1 MFDALRYYLETLFSE
16 AYDRTTIG
24 IEFLLI
30 GLVVYTVLQFL
41 HGTRGARLLK
51 GLIVLLI
58 IGFFAVNVLAVRYEW
73 DRISVLYESFALGVW
88 LTVLVVFQ
96 PELRRG
102 LTRLGEASW
111 FQQWNEDVEQVVAP
125 IAGAVTALSK
135 SKIGAIIAIERE
147 VPLGSYAENGV
158 QMDAKLSVDLL
169 HTIFWPNSML
179 HDMGVV
185 VQQNRI
191 TAAGVQFPLAEAG
204 TLDRRLG
211 SRHRAAVGLSGET
224 DALVVVVSEETGT
237 ISIADRG
244 RLIRGVLP
252 EAMPRVLRERLLRR
266 RRRRHR
272 MKRVRYTGEARSRS
286 GDRAATEFAR
296 FPADAAVAPRTS
308 QGEEAEPSSGPGRSE
323 AHETEV
329 S

>member
-1 MFDALRYYLETLFSE
+1 
-16 AYDRTTIG
+16 
-24 IEFLLI
+24 
-30 GLVVYTVLQFL
+30 
-41 HGTRGARLLK
+41 
-51 GLIVLLI
+51 
-58 IGFFAVNVLAVRYEW
+58 
-73 DRISVLYESFALGVW
+73 
-88 LTVLVVFQ
+88 
-96 PELRRG
+96 
-102 LTRLGEASW
+102 
-111 FQQWNEDVEQVVAP
+111 
-125 IAGAVTALSK
+125 
-135 SKIGAIIAIERE
+135 
-147 VPLGSYAENGV
+147 
-158 QMDAKLSVDLL
+158 
-169 HTIFWPNSML
+169 
-179 HDMGVV
+179 VV

-272 MKRVRYTGEARSRS
+272 MKRVRHAGDGRSRS
-286 GDRAATEFAR
+286 GDRVATEFAR
-296 FPADAAVAPRTS
+296 FPADAAVATRAS
-308 QGEEAEPSSGPGRSE
+308 HGEEAEPSSGPGRSE
-323 AHETEV
+323 AHEAEV